1 MLFTSYLAMSAV
13 KERLQAAA
21 LPYPVFTMGRRPART
36 LAAFRAATGSILL
49 ATGAAWEGLDFAGDG
64 VSLLI
69 IPRLPFAYPDAVKEK
84 ERENYPNLREFL
96 RSVVVPEMQIKLR
109 QGFGR
114 AIRTETDTC
123 AVAML
128 DPRAARG
135 RRYFQCMKDAL
146 PEMPVTGSLRA
157 VEQFYRNRKDAGYF
171 RLPNAG

>member
-1 MLFTSYLAMSAV
+1 M
-13 KERLQAAA
+13 
-21 LPYPVFTMGRRPART
+21 
-36 LAAFRAATGSILL
+36 
-49 ATGAAWEGLDFAGDG
+49 
-64 VSLLI
+64 SLLI

-171 RLPNAG
+171 HLPSAG